1 MAGSALSPLRRRWP
15 RVVGGAL
22 VLSALA
28 VLLLMFDIWSAL
40 GSKPSGER
48 LARLAQSPQ
57 YRDGRFVNT
66 LPTVHS
72 GMSVSAA
79 RDFFL
84 GGSDYRE
91 PTQPLPIVT
100 RTAADF
106 AETVPDLR
114 VTWLGHSTLLVELDG
129 TRVLVDPVWGE
140 RASPMSFAGPERFY
154 APPLPLAELPALDAV
169 VISHDHYDH
178 LDLAAIAFLHE
189 RDRPLVLVP
198 LGVGQRLG
206 AARTVEMDW
215 WQVVETH
222 GLRIH
227 SAPAKH
233 FSGRSLGDRDRTL
246 WASWYLEPLDDDAPT
261 VYYAG
266 DSGYASHFADVR
278 ERFGAP
284 DLAIVP
290 VGAYEPRWFMARV
303 HVSPDEALQAYE
315 DLGGPGHGTHFV
327 PVHWG
332 TFDLA
337 DDPLDAPRRLVPQ
350 RAAERGLD
358 PDRIHVLD
366 VGGQVTV
373 E

>member
-1 MAGSALSPLRRRWP
+1 MRTIPNSSYPVRLPPPAALLALLFTSRAPMHAPRLAPRPAVRSHPWHHTRHHTARGFQNVWGEDEDPPLLKAATWGVSFLLRQKEQRPAPLRP
-15 RVVGGAL
+15 LDPA
-22 VLSALA
+22 ALA
-28 VLLLMFDIWSAL
+28 APAE
-40 GSKPSGER
+40 G
-48 LARLAQSPQ
+48 ARL
-57 YRDGRFVNT
+57 
-66 LPTVHS
+66 
-72 GMSVSAA
+72 
-79 RDFFL
+79 
-84 GGSDYRE
+84 
-91 PTQPLPIVT
+91 
-100 RTAADF
+100 
-106 AETVPDLR
+106 
-114 VTWLGHSTLLVELDG
+114 TWLGHSTVLLQLGDL
-129 TRVLVDPVWGE
+129 TVLTDPVFAD
-140 RASPMSFAGPERFY
+140 RVSPVSFAGPKREV
-154 APPLPLAELPALDAV
+154 PLPLDPADLPPVDLV
-169 VISHDHYDH
+169 LLSHDHYDH